1 MKYSITKSTRR
12 RDKRGF
18 LVDFLKL
25 DELVEKDKIFGQAYC
40 ITFETPRAVR
50 GNHYHTGKK
59 EWFVAIKGRL
69 KVVLE
74 DVKTKEHVEFILDG
88 DRDEYKRIEI
98 SENIAHAFKNISR
111 TAVMI
116 NYCNK
121 PYHPEDPDSIHY
133 KLL

>member
-1 MKYSITKSTRR
+1 M
-12 RDKRGF
+12 
-18 LVDFLKL
+18 DFLKL
-25 DELVEKDKIFGQAYC
+25 YELKGQDRTFGQAYC

-59 EWFVAIKGRL
+59 EWFVAIKGKL

-88 DRDEYKRIEI
+88 DSDEYKRIEI
-98 SENIAHAFKNISR
+98 NENIAHAFKNISR

-121 PYHPEDPDSIHY
+121 PYHAKDSDSIHY
-133 KLL
+133 NLL

>member
-1 MKYSITKSTRR
+1 MKYSITKAKKK

-18 LVDFLKL
+18 LVDFLKF
-25 DELVEKDKIFGQAYC
+25 DELDQQDRVFGQAYC
-40 ITFETPRAVR
+40 ITFESPRVVR

-59 EWFVAIKGRL
+59 EWLVAIKGKLR
-69 KVVLE
+69 VVLE
-74 DVKTKEHVEFILDG
+74 DVKTKERVEFILDG
-88 DRDEYKRIEI
+88 DSDEYKRIEI
-98 SENIAHAFKNISR
+98 NENIAHAFRNISR

-121 PYHPEDPDSIHY
+121 PYHVEDPDSIRY

>member
-1 MKYSITKSTRR
+1 MKYSIKKATKR

-25 DELVEKDKIFGQAYC
+25 DELDDQDKIFGQAYC
-40 ITFETPRAVR
+40 VTFDAPSSVR
-50 GNHYHTGKK
+50 GNHYHSGKK
-59 EWFVAIKGRL
+59 EWFVAVSGKL
-69 KVVLE
+69 QVVLE
-74 DVKTKEHVEFILDG
+74 DVRSGERVEFILNG
-88 DRDEYKRIEI
+88 DSDEYNRIEI

-121 PYHPEDPDSIHY
+121 PYHHEDPDSIRY